1 MDCVT
6 LIFLQDERSP
16 VRRLRVPRA
25 LFRYG
30 PWIAAPLLLVT
41 LLGAAD
47 WVRLRLEAHDVAGM
61 RAKTAADAAH
71 LAELTEQIRALEDDL
86 LRLAEFERKVRV
98 IADLPAALPATS
110 APARLG
116 ASSAPEEGGQGG
128 EEGGEAELP
137 GPAPDVSASSG
148 PAAAPGPHAPGLGLD
163 DAALARV
170 RGKAQRLAQRI
181 ERQGG
186 AFEGLVS
193 ALERVRERL
202 ASTPSIWPVDGW
214 VTSGFGWRTSPFT
227 GRRTFHSGLD
237 IAADPGTD
245 IIASA
250 RGRVVFAGPKGPL
263 GQAVILDHG
272 YGFRTLY
279 GHASALHVRRGETV
293 ERGQRVASVGST
305 GRSTGPHL
313 HYNLTREG
321 RNLDPKGFIVD

>member
-1 MDCVT
+1 MDFVT

-16 VRRLRVPRA
+16 VRRVRVPRA

-30 PWIAAPLLLVT
+30 PWLAVPLLLVV

-61 RAKTAADAAH
+61 RAKTAADAAQ
-71 LAELTEQIRALEDDL
+71 LAELSEQMRALEDDL

-98 IADLPAALPATS
+98 IADLPAAMPATA
-110 APARLG
+110 APARVG
-116 ASSAPEEGGQGG
+116 SASAPEGGQGG
-128 EEGGEAELP
+128 EEGGELETLE
-137 GPAPDVSASSG
+137 PAPDVSARSL

-170 RGKAQRLAQRI
+170 RGKARRLAQRI
-181 ERQGG
+181 EHQGG

-193 ALERVRERL
+193 ALERVRARL
-202 ASTPSIWPVDGW
+202 ASTPSIWPVEGW
-214 VTSGFGWRTSPFT
+214 ITSGFGWRTSPFT

-245 IIASA
+245 IVASA
-250 RGRVVFAGPKGPL
+250 RGRVVFAGAKGPL

-313 HYNLTREG
+313 HYNVTREG
-321 RNLDPKGFIVD
+321 RNVDPRGFIVD